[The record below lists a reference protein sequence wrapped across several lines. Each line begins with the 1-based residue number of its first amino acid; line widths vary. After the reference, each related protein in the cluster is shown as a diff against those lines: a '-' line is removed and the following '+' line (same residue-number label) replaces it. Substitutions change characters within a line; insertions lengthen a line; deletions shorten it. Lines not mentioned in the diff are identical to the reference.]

1 MVNDI
6 AGPYRSARRRSSRRT
21 RIAAAV
27 GTVGAAAVLFAGQAY
42 GSGASRIDHVTVQS
56 GDTLWGIATA
66 EYGSSADIR
75 ARVAD
80 IESINNVSETTLEAG
95 QVLAVPAP

>member
-6 AGPYRSARRRSSRRT
+6 EGPYRSARRRLGPRGRL
-21 RIAAAV
+21 AAALAGV
-27 GTVGAAAVLFAGQAY
+27 GVAAVLFSGQVY
-42 GSGASRIDHVTVQS
+42 GSGASKIDHVTVRP

-66 EYGSSADIR
+66 EYGSDADIR

-80 IESINNVSETTLEAG
+80 IESINNVDETSLQAG
-95 QVLAVPAP
+95 QVLNVPAP